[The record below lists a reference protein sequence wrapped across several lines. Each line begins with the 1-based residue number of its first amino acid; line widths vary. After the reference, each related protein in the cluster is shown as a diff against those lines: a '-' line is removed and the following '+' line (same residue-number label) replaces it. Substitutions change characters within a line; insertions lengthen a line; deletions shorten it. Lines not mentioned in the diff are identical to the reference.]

1 MQMMENLSLINILYS
16 SINKQNMRDSSTIII
31 IYHAGIQSNTN
42 KINFLK
48 ETKLNNAV

>member
-1 MQMMENLSLINILYS
+1 MKNLLLTNILYS
-16 SINKQNMRDSSTIII
+16 SINKQNMRDSSTII